1 MIESWE
7 IKGGTLEF
15 DTEKHIYYYDGIQ
28 LPSVTSLISKAFP
41 NKYANIPKAVLEE
54 ASRKGTA
61 LHDAIEKY
69 ETTGEET
76 DLKELRNYKVVKRL
90 HNFTVKVSEMPVVI
104 SVDGVPVVAGRLD
117 MITEQDG
124 QIGVED
130 IKRTSAVDKNALF
143 LQLNWYAIGYEQ
155 MTGEKISYL
164 KCLHLRE
171 DVRKRIDIPLNA
183 EMALA
188 ELKKLLEV

>member
-1 MIESWE
+1 MIESWQ

-61 LHDAIEKY
+61 LHEAIEKY

-188 ELKKLLEV
+188 ELKKILEA

>member
-15 DTEKHIYYYDGIQ
+15 DTEKHIYYYNGIE
-28 LPSVTSLISKAFP
+28 LPNVTSLISKAFP
-41 NKYANIPKAVLEE
+41 NKYANIPQAVLEE

-61 LHDAIEKY
+61 LHKAIEKY

-124 QIGVED
+124 QIGVDD

>member
-1 MIESWE
+1 MIESWQ
-7 IKGGTLEF
+7 INGGTLEF
-15 DTEKHIYYYDGIQ
+15 DTEHHTYYYDGIR
-28 LPSVTSLISKAFP
+28 LPSVTSLIAKAFP
-41 NKYANIPKAVLEE
+41 NKYANIPKATLEE
-54 ASRKGTA
+54 ASKKGTA
-61 LHDAIEKY
+61 VHEAIERY
-69 ETTGEET
+69 EATGEEA
-76 DLKELRNYKVVKRL
+76 DLKELRNYKVLKRL
-90 HNFTVKVSEMPVVI
+90 HGFTTKESEKPVVI
-104 SVDGVPVVAGRLD
+104 CVDGVPAVAGRLD

-183 EMALA
+183 ERALA
-188 ELKKLLEV
+188 ELKKLLEA

>member
-1 MIESWE
+1 MIESWT

-54 ASRKGTA
+54 ASRKGKA
-61 LHDAIEKY
+61 LHKAIEKY

>member
-1 MIESWE
+1 M
-7 IKGGTLEF
+7 EF